1 MARPRR
7 RARRQ
12 ASKRLAPFYRMTFI
26 ILMGAVAARLIIL
39 GIDALGART
48 GLPGG
53 EIFIPVYII
62 IAPLFGWQLRG
73 WTAIGGHQRRKETKT
88 MHNYFCDHC
97 GAALDPGEI
106 CDCKQQPEESERRI
120 VTYADW
126 EAAGDFS
133 KAARPGDYV
142 EERIVDDMRD
152 VLPPA
157 KMERGFLQVGE
168 PYSHE
173 FDPETGHWRGTF
185 PTFVKEGQNWKYCGN
200 CFIGK
205 TTPPPAP
212 IRR

>member
-53 EIFIPVYII
+53 ELFIPLYII
-62 IAPLFGWQLRG
+62 IAPVFGWQLRG
-73 WTAIGGHQRRKETKT
+73 WTAIGSHQRRKETKT
-88 MHNYFCDHC
+88 MYNYFCDHC

-126 EAAGDFS
+126 EAAGDFT

>member
-1 MARPRR
+1 MRL
-7 RARRQ
+7 Q
-12 ASKRLAPFYRMTFI
+12 A
-26 ILMGAVAARLIIL
+26 AA
-39 GIDALGART
+39 
-48 GLPGG
+48 GG
-53 EIFIPVYII
+53 ER
-62 IAPLFGWQLRG
+62 AAHRDLFGL
-73 WTAIGGHQRRKETKT
+73 GGRR
-88 MHNYFCDHC
+88 
-97 GAALDPGEI
+97 
-106 CDCKQQPEESERRI
+106 
-120 VTYADW
+120 
-126 EAAGDFS
+126 GDFS
-133 KAARPGDYV
+133 KAAQPGDYV

>member
-12 ASKRLAPFYRMTFI
+12 ASNRLAPFYRMTFI

-53 EIFIPVYII
+53 ELFIPLYII
-62 IAPLFGWQLRG
+62 IAPVFGWQLRG
-73 WTAIGGHQRRKETKT
+73 WTAIGSHQRRKETRPCT
-88 MHNYFCDHC
+88 TIS
-97 GAALDPGEI
+97 ATTA
-106 CDCKQQPEESERRI
+106 ERRI

-126 EAAGDFS
+126 EAAGDFT